1 VLAALL
7 SIIVQFISGS
17 LNDLGSVARV
27 YEANLQIYW
36 SRFPLSDSLPADGL
50 WQNLSDWLDIS
61 TLVTAVALTFTGFAA
76 DGILIVIYTLFL
88 FWKQGNFESK
98 LTALI
103 NDVEQEKR
111 VQKIVEKV
119 RSDIQRY
126 IRIKILTSTA
136 TGLLSYLV
144 LSLLEVDYPDMEG
157 R

>member
-1 VLAALL
+1 MLATLL
-7 SIIVQFISGS
+7 SIVVQFISGS
-17 LNDLGSVARV
+17 LNDLGSVARF
-27 YEANLQIYW
+27 YEANLQVCW

-61 TLVTAVALTFTGFAA
+61 ALVTAVALTFTGFAA

-88 FWKQGNFESK
+88 FWEQGNFESK

-111 VQKIVEKV
+111 VQKIIEKV

-126 IRIKILTSTA
+126 IRIKMLTSTA
-136 TGLLSYLV
+136 L
-144 LSLLEVDYPDMEG
+144 DC
-157 R
+157 